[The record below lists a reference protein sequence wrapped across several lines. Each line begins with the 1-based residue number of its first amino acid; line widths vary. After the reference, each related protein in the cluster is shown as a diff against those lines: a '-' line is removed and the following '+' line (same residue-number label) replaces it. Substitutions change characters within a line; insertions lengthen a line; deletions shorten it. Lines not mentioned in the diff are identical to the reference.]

1 MPLKNNVNIRS
12 LLVGL
17 LYALFTQDSLAAQD
31 DDLKKVETGTA
42 LAGRLAAVGQVFS
55 GSGSTLSMASGFL
68 VSPCHVLTAG
78 HVLAKVGEHVQIGSD
93 VRFVLSNAY
102 ARLSAPV
109 TGMVVAASQN
119 FTMQANPE
127 GFDQQ
132 RIPNDWA
139 LIELV
144 HTISDVEPI
153 KLLYQGASNSAEIVF
168 TVAGYPIGQRRQGI
182 YAQERCAK
190 WSSLHGGIDLK
201 NILIADCA
209 VRAGMSGG
217 PMLLD
222 GGNQLIAAGIMVERF
237 TIGQKIMTIGVPVS
251 AFADQ
256 ISEVMR
262 DSDVCAVGSPFVW
275 PATLRTD

>member
-209 VRAGMSGG
+209 VRAGDGRADALDAVQFGSVGFVHV
-217 PMLLD
+217 D
-222 GGNQLIAAGIMVERF
+222 GGKSGECVQHGHD
-237 TIGQKIMTIGVPVS
+237 GQNFLQHGVSWGMKNP
-251 AFADQ
+251 A
-256 ISEVMR
+256 EVP
-262 DSDVCAVGSPFVW
+262 GSG
-275 PATLRTD
+275 L